1 MLRKSLSF
9 LLLAGA
15 AFAQNAPPAP
25 ADTLQSLLNEVHQ
38 LRLDLQATT
47 VTAQR
52 VQILLYR
59 VQLQQAATARAASRA
74 DDAHSRLSDAQKQT
88 AAATQ
93 AIRSLQE
100 QAART
105 VDPNL
110 AKNLESMLAEQKKR
124 LEAWQPDE
132 QQWQAREIDAQSQL
146 RVEQAKLGELQDT
159 LDRLDKALAKM
170 ASQ

>member
-1 MLRKSLSF
+1 MLRISLSF
-9 LLLAGA
+9 LLLAGVTLG
-15 AFAQNAPPAP
+15 QTAPAAP

-59 VQLQQAATARAASRA
+59 VQLQQAAAARAASRL
-74 DDAHSRLSDAQKQT
+74 DEAHSRLADAQKQT
-88 AAATQ
+88 AAAAAT
-93 AIRSLQE
+93 IRSLQD
-100 QAART
+100 QAARN
-105 VDPNL
+105 VDPKM
-110 AKNLESMLAEQKKR
+110 AKDLEAVLAEQKRR

-132 QQWQAREIDAQSQL
+132 QQWQAKEIDAQSQL
-146 RVEQAKLGELQDT
+146 RVEQAKLDELQGT
-159 LDRLDKALAKM
+159 LDRLDKALARM